1 MFRAD
6 WGFLQTEEGS
16 QSYVRGASIFMSD
29 LSQAGLVGPCIPKIG
44 LDLLTQLNVFP
55 MFKAPRSTGF

>member
-6 WGFLQTEEGS
+6 LGFLQTEEGS
-16 QSYVRGASIFMSD
+16 QSYVRGAWIFMSY
-29 LSQAGLVGPCIPKIG
+29 LSQADLVGPCIPKFG
-44 LDLLTQLNVFP
+44 LDLLIQLNAFP